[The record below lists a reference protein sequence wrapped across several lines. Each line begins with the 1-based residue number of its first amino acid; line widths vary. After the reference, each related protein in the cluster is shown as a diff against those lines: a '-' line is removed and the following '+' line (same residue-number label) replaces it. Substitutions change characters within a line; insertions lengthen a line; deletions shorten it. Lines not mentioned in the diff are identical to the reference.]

1 VSLLDPEPEEGDPAR
16 LHRESARTADRL
28 RTMSLVRLS
37 APLPDGS
44 TRAGA
49 AFALAQR
56 LVDRAAEL
64 AGRPRRRLPELPDSA
79 VGDVLAVCAH
89 DLAEQVRARAPDRSA
104 TAACREAVVALVA
117 LRRDL

>member
-16 LHRESARTADRL
+16 LDRESARTADRL

-79 VGDVLAVCAH
+79 VGDVLAVCVH
-89 DLAEQVRARAPDRSA
+89 DLVEQVERGGADDR
-104 TAACREAVVALVA
+104 AACAAAVEA
-117 LRRDL
+117 LRDLRRQL